1 MRDDY
6 EAAADALSRLE
17 ADNTAEVELEVA
29 EVEARIARLEVVRP
43 VAEDLIARLA
53 AARSTISNAKHLL
66 RTLLEPDRFSTTD
79 SIGSRGAR
87 DDLVAAT
94 KSLYSLFEDA
104 QAKMVEVDDA
114 RVAAF
119 ARWRRA
125 LLEDWAAMP
134 PAHVAHDFAE
144 IAPAAPEERV
154 DDKPTHPTSP
164 PAE

>member
-66 RTLLEPDRFSTTD
+66 RTSAGAGPVFDDRFHWQPRR
-79 SIGSRGAR
+79 SR
-87 DDLVAAT
+87 
-94 KSLYSLFEDA
+94 
-104 QAKMVEVDDA
+104 
-114 RVAAF
+114 
-119 ARWRRA
+119 
-125 LLEDWAAMP
+125 
-134 PAHVAHDFAE
+134 
-144 IAPAAPEERV
+144 
-154 DDKPTHPTSP
+154 
-164 PAE
+164 